1 MEKHGGCVK
10 RHGPD
15 ALWVSFLL
23 LYPFDMQAKELREQ
37 HNEFLDEELMAKV
50 SALLEEQ
57 HNNAEIVADLRSKLA
72 KVSTTFLFIR
82 IKIKDSL
89 SLHFSLNLI
98 TSRWEFWDLP
108 PFAHLNEWHQI

>member
-1 MEKHGGCVK
+1 VEKHGECVK
-10 RHGPD
+10 QHGPD

-37 HNEFLDEELMAKV
+37 HNEFLDEELMAIL

-57 HNNAEIVADLRSKLA
+57 HNNAEIVADLHSKLA

-82 IKIKDSL
+82 IKVSL

-98 TSRWEFWDLP
+98 TS
-108 PFAHLNEWHQI
+108 

>member
-1 MEKHGGCVK
+1 
-10 RHGPD
+10 
-15 ALWVSFLL
+15 
-23 LYPFDMQAKELREQ
+23 MQAKELREQ

-82 IKIKDSL
+82 IRIKDSP

-98 TSRWEFWDLP
+98 TSRWEFWHLP
-108 PFAHLNEWHQI
+108 FFAHLHEWHQI

>member
-1 MEKHGGCVK
+1 
-10 RHGPD
+10 
-15 ALWVSFLL
+15 
-23 LYPFDMQAKELREQ
+23 MQAKELREQ

-57 HNNAEIVADLRSKLA
+57 HTNAEIVADLRSKLA
-72 KVSTTFLFIR
+72 EVSTTFLFIR

-98 TSRWEFWDLP
+98 TSQWEFWDLP

>member
-1 MEKHGGCVK
+1 VEKHGECVK

-15 ALWVSFLL
+15 ALWVSFSL

-37 HNEFLDEELMAKV
+37 HNAFLDEELMAIL

-57 HNNAEIVADLRSKLA
+57 HNNAEIVADLHSKLA

-82 IKIKDSL
+82 IKVSR

-98 TSRWEFWDLP
+98 TS
-108 PFAHLNEWHQI
+108 

>member
-1 MEKHGGCVK
+1 VK
-10 RHGPD
+10 QHGPD

-37 HNEFLDEELMAKV
+37 LNEFLDEELMAKV
-50 SALLEEQ
+50 SAVLEEQ

-72 KVSTTFLFIR
+72 EVSTTFLFIR

-98 TSRWEFWDLP
+98 TS
-108 PFAHLNEWHQI
+108 